1 MDNNPSISC
10 SECKFYF
17 SYGDGKT
24 TGECRKNPPVS
35 YPYIVGDD
43 TTAVFPITNDLL
55 WCGEF
60 ARDFSIQDE
69 DTTTES
75 SVNEGPFDYEGNE
88 IDVELSDDIEY
99 DDTSDEEEEIDDPW
113 SVEQNRGMPYTC
125 WGDQNNFSSEVV
137 YNNNSSSQNEIDDL
151 KFQIDVLEQEIAN
164 LKLSNDKKIES
175 TPHERIGW

>member
-1 MDNNPSISC
+1 MDNDSNISC

-17 SYGDGKT
+17 SLGNADVD
-24 TGECRKNPPVS
+24 GECRKNPPIIIDNDVN
-35 YPYIVGDD
+35 
-43 TTAVFPITNDLL
+43 AVFPVTNDLL
-55 WCGEF
+55 WCGDF

-69 DTTTES
+69 DTLTEES
-75 SVNEGPFDYEGNE
+75 EYGGPFDYEGNK

-99 DDTSDEEEEIDDPW
+99 DDASDEEEEMVDPW
-113 SVEQNRGMPYTC
+113 SVEQNRGMPPTC
-125 WGDQNNFSSEVV
+125 WGDKNNFSSEVV
-137 YNNNSSSQNEIDDL
+137 YDNNSSSQNEIDDL